1 MAYNGLPQELA
12 EVESLLLS
20 RKRLVSS
27 NVTLPALDAI
37 IDRRM
42 AIIVR
47 NATHADLDKDGALLL
62 GKVTQIRQDMEAL
75 KFDLTAV
82 DDLATHIIRAMNNG
96 EQVATKVRSYNGFTR
111 RLLTYSKPFTM
122 HKWSVRV
129 SKFTAGRHYIA
140 SDKPPSCYL
149 ELVEVSDYNNSN
161 TAVTSIRLFDGYKD
175 LSLAGSN
182 FFCFAIG
189 SIEAVV
195 WSHSNQTIH
204 LRSWYRNAMGVK
216 KLRDI
221 FIETLQEPDV
231 HKIFEKLVAG
241 GLTRPIVVVTW

>member
-96 EQVATKVRSYNGFTR
+96 EQVAT
-111 RLLTYSKPFTM
+111 KPFTM

-241 GLTRPIVVVTW
+241 GLTRPIVVVTCNEMEAAFVNRE